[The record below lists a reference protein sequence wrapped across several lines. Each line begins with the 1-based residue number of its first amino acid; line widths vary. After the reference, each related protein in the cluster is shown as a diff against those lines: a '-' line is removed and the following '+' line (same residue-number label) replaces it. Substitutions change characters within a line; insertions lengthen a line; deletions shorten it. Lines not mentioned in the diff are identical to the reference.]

1 LILSSAAHC
10 RTSPET
16 IMSKAEFLTAR
27 PAIAAPAL
35 GEPYL
40 LTPGPLTTSL
50 ATKQA
55 MLRDWGSWDADFNRI
70 TAEIRQGLL
79 AMAGVHDDSYA
90 CVPLQ
95 GSGTF
100 AVEAALATAIAR
112 DGKALVLMNGAY
124 GKRATQIL
132 DYLGRD
138 YIALDKGDYLPPQ
151 PEEVAELLERHPDV
165 SDVFLVHCETSSGI
179 LNPLREIADV
189 VKARGKGLIVDAMS
203 SFGAVP
209 LTVDKIP
216 FDVMVSSA
224 NKCIEGIPGFG
235 FVIIRRALLEQSKGR
250 AHSLS
255 LDLLEQWQY
264 MERTG
269 QWRFTPPTHSVVAFR
284 KALEQH
290 AEEGGVG
297 GRQARYTHNRDT
309 LVAGMRAMGFRTL
322 LEGRWLSPIITTF
335 FSPTHPNF
343 QFKRFY
349 DELKARQFVIYPGK
363 LTIAESFRI
372 GCIGQIDERIV
383 GQLLRAIADTL
394 AVMGVDDCSPAN

>member
-1 LILSSAAHC
+1 
-10 RTSPET
+10 
-16 IMSKAEFLTAR
+16 MSKAEFLTAR

-50 ATKQA
+50 TTKQA
-55 MLRDWGSWDADFNRI
+55 MLRDWGSWDADFNRV

-165 SDVFLVHCETSSGI
+165 TDVFLVHCETSSGI
-179 LNPLREIADV
+179 LNPLREIADM

-290 AEEGGVG
+290 AEEGGVA
-297 GRQARYTHNRDT
+297 GRQARYTNNRDT
-309 LVAGMRAMGFRTL
+309 LVAGMRAMGFQTL
-322 LEGRWLSPIITTF
+322 LEDRWLSPIITTF

-383 GQLLRAIADTL
+383 GQLLRAVADTL

>member
-1 LILSSAAHC
+1 
-10 RTSPET
+10 
-16 IMSKAEFLTAR
+16 MSTTKTNTAR
-27 PAIAAPAL
+27 PIINAPAL

-55 MLRDWGSWDADFNRI
+55 MLSDWGSWDADFNRI
-70 TAEIRQGLL
+70 TAEIRQNLL
-79 AMAGVHDDSYA
+79 AMAGVHDDSFA

-100 AVEAALATAIAR
+100 AVEASLATAIAR
-112 DGKALVLMNGAY
+112 DGKVLVLMNGAY

-132 DYLGRD
+132 DYLGRQ
-138 YIALDKGDYLPPQ
+138 YITLDKGDYLPPQ
-151 PEEVAELLERHPDV
+151 PEEIAELLAANPDV
-165 SDVFLVHCETSSGI
+165 TDVFLVHCETSSGI

-189 VKARGKGLIVDAMS
+189 VKAHGKGLIVDAMS
-203 SFGAVP
+203 SFGAIP
-209 LTVDKIP
+209 LTVDEIP

-235 FVIIRRALLEQSKGR
+235 FVIIRRTLLEKSQGR

-255 LDLLEQWQY
+255 LDLLEQWTY

-269 QWRFTPPTHSVVAFR
+269 QWRFTPPTHSVVAFH

-290 AEEGGVG
+290 AEEGGVAA
-297 GRQARYTHNRDT
+297 RQKRYTNNRDV
-309 LVAGMRAMGFRTL
+309 LVAGMRALGFQTL
-322 LEGRWLSPIITTF
+322 LEDSWLSPIITTF

-343 QFKRFY
+343 EFKRFY
-349 DELKARQFVIYPGK
+349 DELKTRHFLIYPGK
-363 LTIAESFRI
+363 LTTAESFRI
-372 GCIGQIDERIV
+372 GCIGQIDELIV
-383 GQLLRAIADTL
+383 TQLLRAIADTL
-394 AVMGVDDCSPAN
+394 EVMGVDDCKPAA

>member
-1 LILSSAAHC
+1 
-10 RTSPET
+10 
-16 IMSKAEFLTAR
+16 MSKAEFINAR
-27 PAIAAPAL
+27 PALTAPAL

-50 ATKQA
+50 VTKQA
-55 MLRDWGSWDADFNRI
+55 MLRDWGSWDTDFNRV

-79 AMAGVHDDSYA
+79 QMAGVHDDNYA

-151 PEEVAELLERHPDV
+151 PEEVAELLETHPDV
-165 SDVFLVHCETSSGI
+165 TDVFLVHCETSSGI

-189 VKARGKGLIVDAMS
+189 VKAHGKHLILDAMS

-209 LTVDKIP
+209 LTVDTIP

-290 AEEGGVG
+290 VAEGGVA
-297 GRQARYTHNRDT
+297 GRQARYTKNRDT
-309 LVAGMRAMGFRTL
+309 LVAGMRAMGFQTL
-322 LEGRWLSPIITTF
+322 LEDRWLSPIITTF

-343 QFKRFY
+343 EFTRFY
-349 DELKARQFVIYPGK
+349 NELKARQFVIYPGK

-383 GQLLRAIADTL
+383 GQLLRAIADAL
-394 AVMGVDDCSPAN
+394 AVMGVDDCRPAN

>member
-1 LILSSAAHC
+1 
-10 RTSPET
+10 
-16 IMSKAEFLTAR
+16 MSKAEFPTSH

-55 MLRDWGSWDADFNRI
+55 MLRDWGSWDAEFNHI
-70 TAEIRQGLL
+70 TAEIRQELL
-79 AMAGVHDDSYA
+79 AMAGVQDDSYA

-100 AVEAALATAIAR
+100 AVEAALATAIPR

-124 GKRATQIL
+124 GKRASQIL
-132 DYLGRD
+132 EYLGRD

-151 PEEVAELLERHPDV
+151 PEEVSELLAANPDV
-165 SDVFLVHCETSSGI
+165 TDVFLVHCETSSGI
-179 LNPLREIADV
+179 LNPLREITEV
-189 VKARGKGLIVDAMS
+189 VKSHGKGLIVDAMS

-209 LTVDKIP
+209 LTLDHIP

-235 FVIIRRALLEQSKGR
+235 FVIIRRALLESSKGR

-269 QWRFTPPTHSVVAFR
+269 QWRFTPPTHSVVAFH

-290 AEEGGVG
+290 QAEGGVT
-297 GRQARYTHNRDT
+297 GRHARYSKNRNA
-309 LVAGMRAMGFRTL
+309 LISGMRELGFQTL
-322 LEGRWLSPIITTF
+322 LEDRWLSPIITTF
-335 FSPTHPNF
+335 FCPVHPNF
-343 QFKRFY
+343 EFKRFY

-383 GQLLRAIADTL
+383 GQLLRAVSDSL
-394 AVMGVDDCSPAN
+394 AVMGVDDCQPAS

>member
-1 LILSSAAHC
+1 
-10 RTSPET
+10 
-16 IMSKAEFLTAR
+16 MSKAEFLTAR

-55 MLRDWGSWDADFNRI
+55 MLRDWGSWDADFNRV

-79 AMAGVHDDSYA
+79 AMAGVQDDSYA

-100 AVEAALATAIAR
+100 AVEAALASAIAR

-138 YIALDKGDYLPPQ
+138 YVALDKGDYLPPQ

-165 SDVFLVHCETSSGI
+165 TDVFLVHCETSSGI

-209 LTVDKIP
+209 LTVDNIP

-290 AEEGGVG
+290 TEEGGVA

-309 LVAGMRAMGFRTL
+309 LVAGMRAMGFQTL
-322 LEGRWLSPIITTF
+322 LEDRWLSPIITTF

>member
-1 LILSSAAHC
+1 
-10 RTSPET
+10 
-16 IMSKAEFLTAR
+16 M
-27 PAIAAPAL
+27 

-50 ATKQA
+50 TTKQA
-55 MLRDWGSWDADFNRI
+55 MLRDWGSWDADFNRV

-165 SDVFLVHCETSSGI
+165 TDVFLVHCETSSGI

-290 AEEGGVG
+290 AEEGGVA
-297 GRQARYTHNRDT
+297 GRQARYTNNRDT
-309 LVAGMRAMGFRTL
+309 LVAGMRAMGFQTL
-322 LEGRWLSPIITTF
+322 LEDRWLSPIITTF

-383 GQLLRAIADTL
+383 GQLLRAVADTL

>member
-1 LILSSAAHC
+1 
-10 RTSPET
+10 
-16 IMSKAEFLTAR
+16 MSKAEFINAR
-27 PAIAAPAL
+27 PALTAPAL

-55 MLRDWGSWDADFNRI
+55 MLRDWGSWDTDFNRV

-79 AMAGVHDDSYA
+79 QMAGVHDDSYA

-151 PEEVAELLERHPDV
+151 PEEVAELLKNHPDV
-165 SDVFLVHCETSSGI
+165 TDVFLVHCETSSGI

-189 VKARGKGLIVDAMS
+189 VKAHGKNLIVDAMS

-284 KALEQH
+284 RALEQH
-290 AEEGGVG
+290 VAEGGVA
-297 GRQARYTHNRDT
+297 GRQARYTKNRDT
-309 LVAGMRAMGFRTL
+309 LVAGMRAMGFQTL
-322 LEGRWLSPIITTF
+322 LEDRWLSPIITTF

-343 QFKRFY
+343 EFKRFY
-349 DELKARQFVIYPGK
+349 NELKARQFVIYPGK

-383 GQLLRAIADTL
+383 GQLLRAIADAL
-394 AVMGVDDCSPAN
+394 AVMGVDDCRPAN

>member
-1 LILSSAAHC
+1 
-10 RTSPET
+10 
-16 IMSKAEFLTAR
+16 MSKAEFLTAR
-27 PAIAAPAL
+27 PAIAGPAL

-50 ATKQA
+50 TTKQA
-55 MLRDWGSWDADFNRI
+55 MLRDWGSWDADFNRV

-165 SDVFLVHCETSSGI
+165 TDVFLVHCETSSGI

-290 AEEGGVG
+290 AEEGGVA
-297 GRQARYTHNRDT
+297 GRQARYTNNRDT
-309 LVAGMRAMGFRTL
+309 LVAGMRAMGFQTL
-322 LEGRWLSPIITTF
+322 LEDRWLSPIITTF

-383 GQLLRAIADTL
+383 GQLLRAVADTL